1 MKNKL
6 LVSACLMGFQV
17 RYNGSEKAQLAAT
30 LSRWQQAGRLVIHCP
45 ELAAGLPTPRLP
57 AEILGGTGGDVL
69 AGRARIV
76 ESDGRDVTEHYQLA
90 AWLALRA
97 AREAGCQAALPAAA
111 SLSMTVPFADGAKR
125 APAWPPTYSAHTA
138 SRYFPTGKSRSCSP
152 GWHRRSRMMIQCK
165 RVYDPQESSDG
176 YRVLV
181 DRLWPR
187 GIKKE
192 ALACDEWCK
201 ELTPS
206 AELRKAFH
214 GEAIDFAHFSQR
226 YRQELDAHR
235 ETGLRLAALA
245 QRQPLTLLYAAKNT
259 EQNHARVLAAWLAA
273 LPVTI

>member
-1 MKNKL
+1 
-6 LVSACLMGFQV
+6 
-17 RYNGSEKAQLAAT
+17 
-30 LSRWQQAGRLVIHCP
+30 
-45 ELAAGLPTPRLP
+45 
-57 AEILGGTGGDVL
+57 
-69 AGRARIV
+69 
-76 ESDGRDVTEHYQLA
+76 
-90 AWLALRA
+90 
-97 AREAGCQAALPAAA
+97 
-111 SLSMTVPFADGAKR
+111 
-125 APAWPPTYSAHTA
+125 
-138 SRYFPTGKSRSCSP
+138 
-152 GWHRRSRMMIQCK
+152 MIQCK

-206 AELRKAFH
+206 AELRKDFH

-235 ETGLRLAALA
+235 ETGL
-245 QRQPLTLLYAAKNT
+245 PLTLLYAAKNT

>member
-76 ESDGRDVTEHYQLA
+76 ESDGRDVTGHYQLA
-90 AWLALRA
+90 AWLALSA
-97 AREAGCQAALPAAA
+97 ARGSGLSGSVTHRRQPLPAAA

-125 APAWPPTYSAHTA
+125 APAWPPTYSAPTA

-152 GWHRRSRMMIQCK
+152 GWHRR
-165 RVYDPQESSDG
+165 
-176 YRVLV
+176 
-181 DRLWPR
+181 
-187 GIKKE
+187 
-192 ALACDEWCK
+192 
-201 ELTPS
+201 
-206 AELRKAFH
+206 
-214 GEAIDFAHFSQR
+214 
-226 YRQELDAHR
+226 
-235 ETGLRLAALA
+235 
-245 QRQPLTLLYAAKNT
+245 
-259 EQNHARVLAAWLAA
+259 EQDDDSV
-273 LPVTI
+273 

>member
-1 MKNKL
+1 M
-6 LVSACLMGFQV
+6 
-17 RYNGSEKAQLAAT
+17 
-30 LSRWQQAGRLVIHCP
+30 
-45 ELAAGLPTPRLP
+45 
-57 AEILGGTGGDVL
+57 
-69 AGRARIV
+69 
-76 ESDGRDVTEHYQLA
+76 
-90 AWLALRA
+90 
-97 AREAGCQAALPAAA
+97 
-111 SLSMTVPFADGAKR
+111 
-125 APAWPPTYSAHTA
+125 
-138 SRYFPTGKSRSCSP
+138 
-152 GWHRRSRMMIQCK
+152 
-165 RVYDPQESSDG
+165 YDPQESSDG

-235 ETGLRLAALA
+235 ETGLGRGAHPP
-245 QRQPLTLLYAAKNT
+245 PLTLLYAAKNT
-259 EQNHARVLAAWLAA
+259 EQNHARVLAAWLTA

>member
-1 MKNKL
+1 
-6 LVSACLMGFQV
+6 
-17 RYNGSEKAQLAAT
+17 
-30 LSRWQQAGRLVIHCP
+30 
-45 ELAAGLPTPRLP
+45 
-57 AEILGGTGGDVL
+57 
-69 AGRARIV
+69 
-76 ESDGRDVTEHYQLA
+76 
-90 AWLALRA
+90 
-97 AREAGCQAALPAAA
+97 
-111 SLSMTVPFADGAKR
+111 
-125 APAWPPTYSAHTA
+125 
-138 SRYFPTGKSRSCSP
+138 
-152 GWHRRSRMMIQCK
+152 MIQCK

-245 QRQPLTLLYAAKNT
+245 QRQPSRIMPGCWPPGWRPCRLRFSRMIPAPQRPLVESFAAG
-259 EQNHARVLAAWLAA
+259 
-273 LPVTI
+273 

>member
-1 MKNKL
+1 
-6 LVSACLMGFQV
+6 
-17 RYNGSEKAQLAAT
+17 
-30 LSRWQQAGRLVIHCP
+30 
-45 ELAAGLPTPRLP
+45 
-57 AEILGGTGGDVL
+57 
-69 AGRARIV
+69 
-76 ESDGRDVTEHYQLA
+76 
-90 AWLALRA
+90 
-97 AREAGCQAALPAAA
+97 
-111 SLSMTVPFADGAKR
+111 
-125 APAWPPTYSAHTA
+125 
-138 SRYFPTGKSRSCSP
+138 
-152 GWHRRSRMMIQCK
+152 MIQCK

-235 ETGLRLAALA
+235 ETGLGGGGGAAA
-245 QRQPLTLLYAAKNT
+245 PPPPLTLLYAAKNT

>member
-1 MKNKL
+1 
-6 LVSACLMGFQV
+6 
-17 RYNGSEKAQLAAT
+17 
-30 LSRWQQAGRLVIHCP
+30 
-45 ELAAGLPTPRLP
+45 
-57 AEILGGTGGDVL
+57 
-69 AGRARIV
+69 
-76 ESDGRDVTEHYQLA
+76 
-90 AWLALRA
+90 
-97 AREAGCQAALPAAA
+97 
-111 SLSMTVPFADGAKR
+111 
-125 APAWPPTYSAHTA
+125 
-138 SRYFPTGKSRSCSP
+138 
-152 GWHRRSRMMIQCK
+152 MIQCK

-235 ETGLRLAALA
+235 ETGLRLAAGATPAADAAVRCEEHRAESCPGVGRLA
-245 QRQPLTLLYAAKNT
+245 GGPAGYD
-259 EQNHARVLAAWLAA
+259 LAG
-273 LPVTI
+273 

>member
-1 MKNKL
+1 M
-6 LVSACLMGFQV
+6 
-17 RYNGSEKAQLAAT
+17 
-30 LSRWQQAGRLVIHCP
+30 
-45 ELAAGLPTPRLP
+45 
-57 AEILGGTGGDVL
+57 
-69 AGRARIV
+69 
-76 ESDGRDVTEHYQLA
+76 
-90 AWLALRA
+90 
-97 AREAGCQAALPAAA
+97 
-111 SLSMTVPFADGAKR
+111 
-125 APAWPPTYSAHTA
+125 
-138 SRYFPTGKSRSCSP
+138 
-152 GWHRRSRMMIQCK
+152 
-165 RVYDPQESSDG
+165 YDPQESSDG

-235 ETGLRLAALA
+235 ETGLGGGGRGPPPP
-245 QRQPLTLLYAAKNT
+245 PLTLLYAAKNT

>member
-1 MKNKL
+1 M
-6 LVSACLMGFQV
+6 
-17 RYNGSEKAQLAAT
+17 
-30 LSRWQQAGRLVIHCP
+30 
-45 ELAAGLPTPRLP
+45 
-57 AEILGGTGGDVL
+57 
-69 AGRARIV
+69 
-76 ESDGRDVTEHYQLA
+76 
-90 AWLALRA
+90 
-97 AREAGCQAALPAAA
+97 
-111 SLSMTVPFADGAKR
+111 
-125 APAWPPTYSAHTA
+125 
-138 SRYFPTGKSRSCSP
+138 
-152 GWHRRSRMMIQCK
+152 
-165 RVYDPQESSDG
+165 YDPQESSDG

-235 ETGLRLAALA
+235 ETGLVHH
-245 QRQPLTLLYAAKNT
+245 PLTLLYAAKNT